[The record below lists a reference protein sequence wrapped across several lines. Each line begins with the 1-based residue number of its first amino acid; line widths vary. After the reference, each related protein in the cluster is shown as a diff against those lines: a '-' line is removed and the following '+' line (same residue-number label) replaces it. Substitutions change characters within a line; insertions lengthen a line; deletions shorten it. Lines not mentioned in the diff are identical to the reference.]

1 MLFPITKPHDCIE
14 SSQMARIRNKQK
26 EVQVK
31 TGRRKKIKL
40 KLIENLCQV
49 LIIIIK
55 EHIGQKR
62 V

>member
-1 MLFPITKPHDCIE
+1 
-14 SSQMARIRNKQK
+14 MARIRNKQK